1 MGPAEVA
8 GRRFH
13 GEKFNALSHLVAA
26 VLAIAGTVVLIVLA
40 ALTGDPRKVVGVTI
54 FGTTL
59 MILYSISTLYH
70 ALGGRAKTV
79 MQKLDHFSIYL
90 LIAGTYTPFCLVT
103 LRGAWGWSLLGVE
116 WGLVVLGILQELRPA
131 NEARIRSVVIYV
143 LMGWA
148 AVVAIHPL
156 IDALGMAGFAWLA
169 GGGLFYTLGIVFYAI
184 DTRMAHA
191 HGIWHLFVIAG
202 SATHYVA
209 ILRYVI

>member
-1 MGPAEVA
+1 MA

-40 ALTGDPRKVVGVTI
+40 ALTGDARKVVGVTI

-70 ALGGRAKTV
+70 ALGGRAKAV
-79 MQKLDHFSIYL
+79 LQKLDHFSIYL

-148 AVVAIHPL
+148 AVAAIHPL